1 MRLLIKA
8 LMAPSI
14 VLLLAACSGQSD
26 AVDDQ
31 RSEAIVENSTLEPD
45 QTSEPEAGDLSTG
58 SSADSIDDSLANDDQ
73 ADIDQFDIAE
83 FFFTEVDRQ
92 WFCSVTTAVSVFTDQ
107 LYLAR
112 TGEGTFER
120 FGLVQWRRNAALD
133 RIDIVAGVD
142 NRFSLQEIFAS
153 NTVLEFQRVGSASAD
168 QGESQSEA
176 RELYECVL
184 TTRDLSIL

>member
-1 MRLLIKA
+1 MRLLITA

-31 RSEAIVENSTLEPD
+31 SSEPSVENSTVEPG
-45 QTSEPEAGDLSTG
+45 QTNVPEASDTSTG
-58 SSADSIDDSLANDDQ
+58 SLPDSIDDSLANDDQ

-120 FGLVQWRRNAALD
+120 FGLVQWRRNEALD
-133 RIDIVAGVD
+133 QIDIVAGVD
-142 NRFSLQEIFAS
+142 SRFSLQEIFAS

>member
-31 RSEAIVENSTLEPD
+31 RSEPIVENSTLEPV
-45 QTSEPEAGDLSTG
+45 QTSEPEASDPST
-58 SSADSIDDSLANDDQ
+58 DSIDDSLANDDQ
-73 ADIDQFDIAE
+73 AEIDQFDIAE

-112 TGEGTFER
+112 TGEGRFER
-120 FGLVQWRRNAALD
+120 FGLVQWRRNEALD

-153 NTVLEFQRVGSASAD
+153 NTVLEFQLVASAGGG

-176 RELYECVL
+176 PELYECVL

>member
-1 MRLLIKA
+1 MRLLITA

-31 RSEAIVENSTLEPD
+31 RSEPSVENSTVEPG
-45 QTSEPEAGDLSTG
+45 QTNVPEASDTSTG
-58 SSADSIDDSLANDDQ
+58 SLPDSIDDSLANDDQ

-153 NTVLEFQRVGSASAD
+153 NTVLEFQLVGSAGGG

-176 RELYECVL
+176 PELYECVL

>member
-1 MRLLIKA
+1 MRLLITA

-31 RSEAIVENSTLEPD
+31 RSDSIVENSVLEPD
-45 QTSEPEAGDLSTG
+45 QTSEPEAGELSTG
-58 SSADSIDDSLANDDQ
+58 SSTDSIDDSLANDDQ
-73 ADIDQFDIAE
+73 AEIDQFDIAE

-112 TGEGTFER
+112 TGEGRFER
-120 FGLVQWRRNAALD
+120 FGLVQWRRNETLD
-133 RIDIVAGVD
+133 QL
-142 NRFSLQEIFAS
+142 SLIHI
-153 NTVLEFQRVGSASAD
+153 
-168 QGESQSEA
+168 SEP
-176 RELYECVL
+176 
-184 TTRDLSIL
+184 TRPY